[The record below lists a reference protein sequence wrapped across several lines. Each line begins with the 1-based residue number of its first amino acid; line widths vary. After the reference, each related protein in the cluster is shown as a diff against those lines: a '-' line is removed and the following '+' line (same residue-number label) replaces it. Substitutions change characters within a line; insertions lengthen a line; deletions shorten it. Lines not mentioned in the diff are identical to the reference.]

1 MCGVRLHILCLQFLV
16 WSSVKKL
23 LSHGQK
29 QDFLVFLRKM
39 SKKGFYEIL
48 KYVEEKKS
56 VHYNEVLRYA
66 LDKKIVESRA
76 SVTIILN
83 GLTNL
88 GLLERTLIDSRP
100 IRTNYKVSKN
110 GHLIIKNLKELEA
123 IFSK

>member
-1 MCGVRLHILCLQFLV
+1 MLAYISYAYNF
-16 WSSVKKL
+16 WSSL
-23 LSHGQK
+23 ASQTILR

-56 VHYNEVLRYA
+56 VRYNEVLRYA

-110 GHLIIKNLKELEA
+110 GHYIIKNLNELEA
-123 IFSK
+123 AFAK